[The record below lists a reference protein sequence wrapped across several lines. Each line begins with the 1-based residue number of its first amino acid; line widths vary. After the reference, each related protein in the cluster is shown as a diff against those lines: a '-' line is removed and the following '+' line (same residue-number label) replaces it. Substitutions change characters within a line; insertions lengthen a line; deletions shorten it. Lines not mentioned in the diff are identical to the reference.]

1 MSIVKHESRKTENRS
16 RKRVGECRKGL
27 LLLPFIG
34 GLFLL
39 WYVLHATV
47 DVVYS
52 DYIRIIN
59 SYLPDTLDPTSF
71 FVPDILTRIPIN
83 IPRGFQ
89 SFIAAGF
96 DLPVT
101 AFGKNLFDPD
111 AVRNIRNENAKYLSG
126 SPSLPCVFF
135 LLAALHSENTFV
147 SEMLAIVVKQIV
159 TAFPEPRFGDL
170 NGLFRR
176 DRKSVV

>member
-71 FVPDILTRIPIN
+71 FVPDLLTRIPIN
-83 IPRGFQ
+83 YPLRWIN
-89 SFIAAGF
+89 
-96 DLPVT
+96 VT
-101 AFGKNLFDPD
+101 FFGYSVLFDR
-111 AVRNIRNENAKYLSG
+111 VL
-126 SPSLPCVFF
+126 
-135 LLAALHSENTFV
+135 
-147 SEMLAIVVKQIV
+147 
-159 TAFPEPRFGDL
+159 
-170 NGLFRR
+170 
-176 DRKSVV
+176 

>member
-1 MSIVKHESRKTENRS
+1 MSIVKHESIKTENRS

-59 SYLPDTLDPTSF
+59 SYLPDTLDPNE
-71 FVPDILTRIPIN
+71 VRALT
-83 IPRGFQ
+83 
-89 SFIAAGF
+89 
-96 DLPVT
+96 VWY
-101 AFGKNLFDPD
+101 
-111 AVRNIRNENAKYLSG
+111 ENNDFALN
-126 SPSLPCVFF
+126 
-135 LLAALHSENTFV
+135 LLAVEAL
-147 SEMLAIVVKQIV
+147 
-159 TAFPEPRFGDL
+159 
-170 NGLFRR
+170 
-176 DRKSVV
+176 

>member
-1 MSIVKHESRKTENRS
+1 MQRQQDEKVPGAPRGYTERLCAMSIVKHESRKTENRS

-83 IPRGFQ
+83 YPLRG
-89 SFIAAGF
+89 I
-96 DLPVT
+96 
-101 AFGKNLFDPD
+101 N
-111 AVRNIRNENAKYLSG
+111 
-126 SPSLPCVFF
+126 
-135 LLAALHSENTFV
+135 
-147 SEMLAIVVKQIV
+147 VKIGRASCRERV
-159 TAFPEPRFGDL
+159 
-170 NGLFRR
+170 
-176 DRKSVV
+176 